1 MNKNYTLKELAD
13 IGLSAACQ
21 FEPNSKFPL
30 SFQNYREAFVK
41 AILDAIGYKFPKDEE
56 RKAFDAWCNANHKLS
71 TTDKFEA
78 WKAGREELLKT
89 QALAKEPDT
98 KTEQAWIPWYGGDK
112 SPIVGEQTRYEVE
125 CRSGARNIWNTNFL
139 RWSHDGSLGDIIAY
153 RILDSDK
160 CEETKTE
167 PEWWEPEWI
176 SWNGGDKSPI
186 VEKQTRYEVEF
197 REGSRHTLTR
207 DVLDWSHN
215 GSICDIVAY
224 RILD

>member
-1 MNKNYTLKELAD
+1 MNNKYTLKELAD
-13 IGLSAACQ
+13 IAKNAAEKANKESQ
-21 FEPNSKFPL
+21 EVQWGAVMAKADRPGFIWSETV
-30 SFQNYREAFVK
+30 R
-41 AILDAIGYKFPKDEE
+41 AILDAIGYEFPKDAE
-56 RKAFDAWCNANHKLS
+56 REAFDAWCNANHKLA
-71 TTDKFEA
+71 TTDQFEA
-78 WKAGREELLKT
+78 WKAGREELRK
-89 QALAKEPDT
+89 K
-98 KTEQAWIPWYGGDK
+98 
-112 SPIVGEQTRYEVE
+112 V
-125 CRSGARNIWNTNFL
+125 C
-139 RWSHDGSLGDIIAY
+139 
-153 RILDSDK
+153 SDK